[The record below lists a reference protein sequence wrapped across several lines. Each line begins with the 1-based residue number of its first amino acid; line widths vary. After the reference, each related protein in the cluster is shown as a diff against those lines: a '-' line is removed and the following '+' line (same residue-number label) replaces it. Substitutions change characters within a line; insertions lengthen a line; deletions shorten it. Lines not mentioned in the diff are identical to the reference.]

1 MEAYFKRQT
10 DEELQ
15 LMLKETEGCKSFY
28 LQMIHDAVQWE
39 INRREDVRRREEEA
53 NKPKDK
59 YNEMLYKL
67 FLKGIIDEEQLEEKM
82 EQRKK
87 QTEFEI
93 DVEKAMREAMEEGYV
108 KRTVERVFKEKNK

>member
-1 MEAYFKRQT
+1 MEAYLKRQT

-39 INRREDVRRREEEA
+39 LNRREEERRREEEA

-59 YNEMLYKL
+59 YAEMLYKL

-82 EQRKK
+82 ENRKN
-87 QTEFEI
+87 TEFEK
-93 DVEKAMREAMEEGYV
+93 DVEKAIKEVMEEGYV
-108 KRTVERVFKEKNK
+108 KKTVERIFKEKRK